1 MNKNKQCKKRVGGSM
16 NVKIVNLNKWYGEVH
31 ALKNINV
38 IIQTGKF
45 TSLLGPSGCGKTT
58 LLKILAGLETPD
70 QGDIYFDDQCVFS
83 RDRNINVLPQ
93 KRQIGMVFQEFA
105 LWPHMNVF
113 ENIAFPLKA
122 KKMHVEIE
130 RKVESILE
138 TVRLEGMSK
147 RYPDQLSGGQQQ
159 RVAFARAVVA
169 NPKIV
174 LFDEPLSALDAV
186 LRDEMRFEISNMVKQ
201 MNLTGIYVTHDQIEA
216 MSMSDQII
224 VMNKGNILQ
233 VGTPEDI
240 YDRPVSKLVMDFVGK
255 SNWFECGTKAIRP
268 ERLALYPTGP
278 YKKVS
283 GVVQSIAYLGDKYEM
298 IVQIEKMG
306 NWMSYHN
313 KRCQLG
319 DRIDLYFKHSD
330 VIRFAD

>member
-1 MNKNKQCKKRVGGSM
+1 MI
-16 NVKIVNLNKWYGEVH
+16 VKIVNLNKWYGDVH

-38 IIQTGKF
+38 TIQTGKF

-70 QGDIYFDDQCVFS
+70 QGEIYFDDQCVFS
-83 RDRNINVLPQ
+83 KDKDINVSPQ

-105 LWPHMNVF
+105 LWPHMNVY

-122 KKMHVEIE
+122 KKMHNEIE
-130 RKVESILE
+130 KKVNAILE
-138 TVRLEGMSK
+138 IVRLKGMSN
-147 RYPDQLSGGQQQ
+147 RNPDQLSGGQQQ
-159 RVAFARAVVA
+159 RVAFARAVIA

-186 LRDEMRFEISNMVKQ
+186 LRDEMRIEISHMVKQ
-201 MNLTGIYVTHDQIEA
+201 MKLTGIYVTHDQIEA

-224 VMNKGNILQ
+224 VMNKGKILQ
-233 VGTPEDI
+233 VGTPEEI
-240 YDRPVSKLVMDFVGK
+240 YDRPANKVVLDFVGK

-268 ERLALYPTGP
+268 EKLMLYPTGP
-278 YKKVS
+278 YEKVS
-283 GVVQSIAYLGDKYEM
+283 GIVQSIAYLGEKYEV
-298 IVQIEKMG
+298 IVEIEKMG
-306 NWMSYHN
+306 KWLIYHN

-319 DRIDLYFKHSD
+319 DKIDLYFKHSE
-330 VIRFAD
+330 VMRFAD